1 MSDHSDESEGRGFL
15 AADGKPGGG
24 GKGGGVPKTPPP
36 RQQAILKRNKQVCS
50 HKPSFKLRNTH

>member
-50 HKPSFKLRNTH
+50 HKRSF